1 MNNYFAQNEPD
12 NIPADLLIQSIT
24 FGGDFNQNEL
34 GDQFVNLDFIMNN
47 YLKMFCSR
55 VLKTKEQIHFTIVYK
70 KRILIKQGRDI
81 IYQEKGV
88 ENIFDNVHGA

>member
-1 MNNYFAQNEPD
+1 MDKYFHQTDPD
-12 NIPADLLIQSIT
+12 QIPADLLIQSIT
-24 FGGDFNQNEL
+24 FGGDFDQNEV
-34 GDQFVNLDFIMNN
+34 GDQFTNLEFIMNN

-55 VLKTKEQIHFTIVYK
+55 VLRTKEQIHFTIVYK

-88 ENIFDNVHGA
+88 ENIFDNVHGS